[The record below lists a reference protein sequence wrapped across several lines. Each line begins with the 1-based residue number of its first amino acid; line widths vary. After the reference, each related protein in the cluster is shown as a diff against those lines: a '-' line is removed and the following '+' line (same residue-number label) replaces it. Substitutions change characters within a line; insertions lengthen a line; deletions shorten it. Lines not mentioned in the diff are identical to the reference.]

1 MATVK
6 YVTATEAKSN
16 LAAHLKA
23 VQTRGAR
30 IVITKRG
37 KAIARLEPMGRDDSA
52 SYYGFM
58 KGTVRVIGDI
68 IAPIDVEWNAVK
80 GRM

>member
-1 MATVK
+1 MAAVK

-23 VQTRGAR
+23 VHKRGAR

-37 KAIARLEPMGRDDSA
+37 KPVARLEPMGRAA
-52 SYYGFM
+52 SGSPHGYM
-58 KGTVRVIGDI
+58 KGTIRTVGDI
-68 IAPIDVEWNAVK
+68 LSPLDVEWNAVK
-80 GRM
+80 GGS